1 MNPLDDPGPGRI
13 APLLRRFD
21 GAPDALALYAALSDG
36 GARPH
41 TALLESADA
50 ATGIG
55 ERTLLMARAA
65 AHLEADLEEVRVTAT
80 SPNGMALIAWLAAT
94 LPEAQLL
101 EAGRLLVAP
110 QRRAPEAIRNE
121 RERFRSPS
129 PLDLL
134 RRVIERPRLVSDPAP
149 WCHLAIGCL
158 GYDLIDYFE
167 VLPAG
172 APDPLRQPV
181 LEWWVPDELLV
192 LDHLRNQVS
201 VVACA
206 WGGER
211 FAERFHDAS
220 RAIERLTAVACA
232 TAPSTRPS
240 APPPVAVPAELSDGL
255 DADGQAYAEVVAGL
269 KARHR
274 SGAVYQIVPS
284 RTFTAPCPDP
294 LAAYA
299 RLRAMNPSPYLFY
312 LRSPSRVLFGAS
324 PETCL
329 RIDGDSGRVSIRPI
343 AGTAARGRS
352 ADGRLDHELDAR
364 LEAALRADAK
374 EMAEHLMLVDL
385 ARNDVARI
393 SVPGTRLVSRLLT
406 VERYSHVMHLV
417 SEVAGT
423 LRPGIDA
430 LEAYAATMNMGTLVG
445 APKLRAA
452 AILREVEPSRRG
464 CYGGAVGY
472 LTQAGTLET
481 AIVIRSA
488 VVANGV
494 AHVRAGAG
502 IVLDSD
508 PVAEAWETARKAQA
522 VLAAIGAEELAH
534 A

>member
-1 MNPLDDPGPGRI
+1 MNPLDDPGAGRI

-21 GAPDALALYAALSDG
+21 GAPDALTLYAALSDG
-36 GARPH
+36 GTRPH

-50 ATGIG
+50 TTGIG
-55 ERTLLMARAA
+55 ERTLLMAGAA
-65 AHLEADLEEVRVTAT
+65 AHLEADLEEVRVSAT
-80 SPNGMALIAWLAAT
+80 SPNGVALIDWLATA
-94 LPEAQLL
+94 LPEARVRD
-101 EAGRLLVAP
+101 AGRLLVAP
-110 QRRAPEAIRNE
+110 QRRAPAAIRDE
-121 RERFRSPS
+121 GERFRSPS

-134 RRVIERPRLVSDPAP
+134 RRVIEGPRLTSEPGP
-149 WCHLAIGCL
+149 WCHLAIGCM

-172 APDPLRQPV
+172 APDPLDQPV
-181 LEWWVPDELLV
+181 IEWWVPDELLV

-206 WGGER
+206 WGGAR
-211 FAERFHDAS
+211 FAERYHDAS
-220 RAIERLTAVACA
+220 RAIARLTALAGA
-232 TAPSTRPS
+232 TPPAARLSTPLPRAAPDQLP
-240 APPPVAVPAELSDGL
+240 DGL
-255 DADGQAYAEVVAGL
+255 DADGLAYAEVVARL
-269 KARHR
+269 KRFHR
-274 SGAVYQIVPS
+274 SGEVYQVVPS

-299 RLRAMNPSPYLFY
+299 RLRVMNPSPYLFY
-312 LRSPSRVLFGAS
+312 LRSPARVLFGAS

-329 RIDGDSGRVSIRPI
+329 RIDGAAGRVAIRPI
-343 AGTAARGRS
+343 AGTAARGRTT
-352 ADGRLDHELDAR
+352 DGRIDHELDAR

-393 SVPGTRLVSRLLT
+393 SVPGTRRVSRLLT

-417 SEVAGT
+417 SEVEGT
-423 LRPGIDA
+423 LRPGVDP

-445 APKLRAA
+445 APKVRAA
-452 AILREVEPSRRG
+452 AILREVERSRRG

-488 VVANGV
+488 VVADGV
-494 AHVRAGAG
+494 AHVHAGAG

-522 VLAAIGAEELAH
+522 VLAAIGAEELVDA
-534 A
+534 